1 MSTTTTTTLVTLIH
15 KEVPITKLHKQEN
28 QLEIHLSP
36 QDAFKSTLSFCKIIW
51 DFIQDDVFG
60 FVIPSSIFGILSALS
75 FSANLSSPDPSSSIL
90 HVLQRAPLVLLFN
103 LANIVIWDL
112 SNQRAPESVDEDRV
126 NKPWRPIP
134 SGRITPCQTRKVLLV
149 SLPLVL
155 VLNYALGVH
164 ADGLLLLTLGFY
176 YNDLKGSDEVCRDAI
191 IALCYTLA
199 NKISFQIAIG
209 PESAIN
215 HRGYVWIAT
224 IGLVALST
232 MHTQDLKDQI
242 GDKLRGR
249 ITVPLFLGDEPARA
263 IVALLLP
270 FWSCICG
277 FYWGVGH
284 YWISFPFSLFLARRV
299 WTRRTPKDDSK
310 SWKFWCLWHMT
321 LFFMPLLGG
330 ATI

>member
-1 MSTTTTTTLVTLIH
+1 MSTTTTTVLVTSIH
-15 KEVPITKLHKQEN
+15 KEVPITTPDKSESPLQV
-28 QLEIHLSP
+28 HLSLR
-36 QDAFKSTLSFCKIIW
+36 DAVNSTLSFCKIIW
-51 DFIQDDVFG
+51 DFIRDDVFG

-75 FSANLSSPDPSSSIL
+75 FSANLFTSGPSSSIL

-103 LANIVIWDL
+103 LANIIIWDL

-134 SGRITPCQTRKVLLV
+134 SGRITPCQTRRVLLV
-149 SLPLVL
+149 WLPLVL
-155 VLNYALGVH
+155 VLNYVLGVH
-164 ADGLLLLTLGFY
+164 VDGLLLLTLGFY
-176 YNDLKGSDEVCRDAI
+176 YNDLGGSDEVCRDGI
-191 IALCYTLA
+191 IALCYTLT

-209 PESAIN
+209 PESVIN
-215 HRGYVWIAT
+215 YRGYVWIAT

-232 MHTQDLKDQI
+232 MHAQDLKDQV

-249 ITVPLFLGDEPARA
+249 ITVPLFLGDEPARV

-270 FWSCICG
+270 LWSFVCG

-284 YWISFPFSLFLARRV
+284 YWISFPASLFLARRV

-310 SWKFWCLWHMT
+310 SWKLWCLWHMT

-330 ATI
+330 ATF